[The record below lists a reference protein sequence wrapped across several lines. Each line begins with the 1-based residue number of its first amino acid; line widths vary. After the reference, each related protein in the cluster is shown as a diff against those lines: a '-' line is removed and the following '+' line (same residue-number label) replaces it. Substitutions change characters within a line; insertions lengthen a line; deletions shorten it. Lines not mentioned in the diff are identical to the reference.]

1 MAINT
6 RKISGLSELSEITG
20 SEYIMLA
27 KNNRSYKAK
36 AELFTSD
43 KIKSIEQT
51 AAKGDDAISYINITT
66 SAGENYTFTVKNGSK
81 GSEGKIGK
89 PGPKGETGDSGVIL
103 YNTDMADII
112 VDNLEGKNINGET
125 YSDDELSTY
134 ILSARQGNILN
145 GKIEALAEQYLT
157 QDEYDF
163 LVENNK
169 IQDHVKYFIIEEE
182 NEQ

>member
-6 RKISGLSELSEITG
+6 RKISGLAELSEITG

-43 KIKSIEQT
+43 KINSIEQT
-51 AAKGDDAISYINITT
+51 TAKGDDAISYINIAT

-81 GSEGKIGK
+81 GSDGKIGK
-89 PGPKGETGDSGVIL
+89 TGLKGETGDSGVIL

-112 VDNLEGKNINGET
+112 VDNLEGKGADGEI
-125 YSDDELSTY
+125 YSDNELASY

-145 GKIEALAEQYLT
+145 GKIEALAEQYVT
-157 QDEYDF
+157 QDEYDT
-163 LVENNK
+163 LLKDK
-169 IQDHVKYFIIEEE
+169 IQDHVKYFIVEEE
-182 NEQ
+182 EA